1 MKEKQRQ
8 LSKIPSVDELL
19 KSQHGLNW
27 LDSHPRR
34 LVLKAIRETLDLQR
48 AEIIRGSTP
57 ELSID
62 AIAPYVESTIKGLSA
77 YRLKPLINATGVI
90 IHTNLGRS
98 ILSAK
103 SIDNINEIAGSYSN
117 LEYDL
122 SHGQR
127 GKRYSHIKDILKEL
141 SGAEDAI
148 AVNNNAAAV
157 LLCLNTFAKDREV
170 IVSRGEL
177 VEIGGSFRIPDV
189 MRSSG
194 AILREVGTTNKTHLT
209 DYKNAI
215 NENTALL
222 LKVHPS
228 NYRIIGFTEEVSI
241 KEVVRLGSIHNLPVM
256 VDLGSGCMIDLEKY
270 GIHGEPSVQDIIKT
284 GVDIVTFSGDKLLGG
299 PQAGIILGRKA
310 LIEEIQ
316 KNPLTRAVRI
326 DKLTLA
332 ALEATMMEYIDE
344 EKAIK
349 NIPTLMMLTQ
359 PVETIRLRAK
369 KISDLLKKAISD
381 RAGVEIMADQ
391 SYAGGGS
398 LPDAGLPT
406 FVVSIRPSYI
416 SVSAAEER
424 LRKGVPPVIS
434 RIKEDAI
441 ILDARTIQDS
451 EIQELVNSIKSALKD
466 SA

>member
-1 MKEKQRQ
+1 MKDKQRQ

-27 LDSHPRR
+27 LDSYPRR

-48 AEIIRGSTP
+48 AEIMRGSAP

-62 AIAPYVESTIKGLSA
+62 AIAPYVESTIKSLSA

-117 LEYDL
+117 LEYEL
-122 SHGQR
+122 PQGQR
-127 GKRYSHIKDILKEL
+127 GKRYSHIKDILKEI

-157 LLCLNTFAKDREV
+157 LLCLNTFAKGREV

-241 KEVVRLGSIHNLPVM
+241 EEVVRLGSIHNLPVM

-332 ALEATMMEYIDE
+332 ALEATMLEYMDE
-344 EKAIK
+344 ERAIK

-369 KISDLLKKAISD
+369 KISALLKKAVAD
-381 RAGVEIMADQ
+381 RAKVEVMTDQ
-391 SYAGGGS
+391 SRAGGGS
-398 LPDAGLPT
+398 LPEAGLPT
-406 FVVSIRPSYI
+406 FVVSIMPSYI
-416 SVSAAEER
+416 SVSALEER

-434 RIKEDAI
+434 RIKEDAL
-441 ILDARTIQDS
+441 ILDARTVRDS
-451 EIQELVNSIKSALKD
+451 EIKDLIKNIKSAL
-466 SA
+466 S